1 MAQRYEE
8 FRERNGYNNDSG
20 GRGDRGGGRGGRV
33 AQFLPKTKP
42 LSRSMFKKKEESMLF
57 LSRRRQVTS
66 ALYKAHTIV
75 FKIVLN
81 GLKFSCV
88 SNLLGNQTSFSA
100 L

>member
-8 FRERNGYNNDSG
+8 FRERNGYNNDRG

>member
-8 FRERNGYNNDSG
+8 FRERNGYNNDRG

-42 LSRSMFKKKEESMLF
+42 LSRSMFKKKEQTMLF

>member
-8 FRERNGYNNDSG
+8 FRERNGYNNDRG

-42 LSRSMFKKKEESMLF
+42 LSRSMFKKEESMLF

-88 SNLLGNQTSFSA
+88 SNLLGNQTSISA